1 MKRGFFPFP
10 IALAALA
17 LVPAVSPLEI
27 AAGGLPGFGEIVQAN
42 SRVRYIDA
50 GITQIIAEQGRGRE
64 VYRGRYRADERGRF
78 RIDYRKPSPQIVV
91 FDGKRL
97 LWYFPESKTLYEMRG
112 GATVHSRPAAN
123 PLHGIIGPAG
133 EVGRR
138 FEPRFEGRR
147 GYGFFK
153 SGYSFSL
160 RDRARN
166 ERFSILVD
174 AKSLAIVEKTVRDGE
189 GVEVVREVYED
200 YRMIDGIPF
209 PARVTVSART
219 ASGIVKN
226 LTEYDHISLNG
237 RIDASIFGLNIPAN
251 AVRKKL
257 HE

>member
-1 MKRGFFPFP
+1 MKRGFFTSLV
-10 IALAALA
+10 ALASLA
-17 LVPAVSPLEI
+17 LIPAVSPKGI
-27 AAGGLPGFGEIVQAN
+27 AAGGPPGFGEILRAN
-42 SRVRYIDA
+42 SRVRCIDA
-50 GITQIIAEQGRGRE
+50 GITQVITEQGRGRE
-64 VYRGRYRADERGRF
+64 VYRGRYRADEMGRF

-91 FDGKRL
+91 YDGKRL
-97 LWYFPESKTLYEMRG
+97 LWYFPVRKTLYEMRS
-112 GATVHSRPAAN
+112 GAAGRSRPAAN
-123 PLHGIIGPAG
+123 PLQHLSG
-133 EVGRR
+133 EIEKR
-138 FEPRFEGRR
+138 FESRFEGRK

-160 RDRARN
+160 RDRARD

-174 AKSLAIVEKTVRDGE
+174 AKNLAIVEKTVRGEE
-189 GVEVVREVYED
+189 GVEMVREAYED
-200 YRMIDGIPF
+200 YRTIDGIPF

-237 RIDASIFGLNIPAN
+237 KIDASIFRLDIPES